1 MHMILE
7 KSGDQVKIFAP
18 YVKATSEINFSTV
31 HSDETSLMFSVTVE
45 SQ

>member
-7 KSGDQVKIFAP
+7 KSGDQVKTFAP
-18 YVKATSEINFSTV
+18 YTKATSEINFSTV
-31 HSDETSLMFSVTVE
+31 DTDETSLVFSVTVE

>member
-7 KSGDQVKIFAP
+7 MSGDQVKIFAL
-18 YVKATSEINFSTV
+18 YAKATSEINFSTV
-31 HSDETSLMFSVTVE
+31 DTDETSLMFSLTLE